1 MHIGYKARTSTHWL
15 SSYKVVMSRHEC
27 ELLYFTTASP
37 TYIVGEAIYNGAGKP
52 WNNTAQIH
60 LQKIFRQGG
69 SSGENWGNKDHKHI
83 SASFARLYT
92 RMQGEG
98 WVDAWIKY
106 SFPYV
111 LNCWHVSS
119 LQVVVPSGWL
129 MAYGNCHFNIACTES
144 RYTTLVHGMET
155 TRQNILKIKSQP
167 FCLQYL
173 VEEIPAPCMPLCSEN
188 DDSKPIGYCW
198 LQVTCLPN
206 GEGKGRWQL

>member
-1 MHIGYKARTSTHWL
+1 MQVHAFCRCFVNSLQYVEHKTTWPMCRTSTHWL

-119 LQVVVPSGWL
+119 LYRLWCPLGDWWL
-129 MAYGNCHFNIACTES
+129 MEIVISTLHAQS
-144 RYTTLVHGMET
+144 RGTLHWFTAWKELDRT
-155 TRQNILKIKSQP
+155 SLK
-167 FCLQYL
+167 
-173 VEEIPAPCMPLCSEN
+173 
-188 DDSKPIGYCW
+188 
-198 LQVTCLPN
+198 
-206 GEGKGRWQL
+206 